1 MLKIKGKID
10 NKSGNGKYKGMIT
23 LMFKS
28 GELEVVKNWRP
39 ITLLNVD
46 YTVISI
52 LPVERLKRVLANII
66 NTGQKGFVNG
76 RNIFGGNMLLQDI
89 IDYTNMEDKKVAI
102 TFLDQQ
108 ITSLELNMSG
118 LSTKKV
124 WFWRVIQGV
133 CWSAL

>member
-52 LPVERLKRVLANII
+52 LPVERLKHVLANII
-66 NTGQKGFVNG
+66 NTG
-76 RNIFGGNMLLQDI
+76 
-89 IDYTNMEDKKVAI
+89 
-102 TFLDQQ
+102 
-108 ITSLELNMSG
+108 
-118 LSTKKV
+118 
-124 WFWRVIQGV
+124 
-133 CWSAL
+133 